1 MTATRRRCRR
11 RVAASLRA
19 QLCTPPLTPPRIPPP
34 HQGETLSYG
43 SDAFCSAE
51 RQGLEEVGGAAFI
64 LVAGGLGERLG
75 YSGIKVALPTETAT
89 GTSYLQ
95 LYCESI
101 LALQSRANT
110 GGGAPRKL
118 PLAIMT
124 SGDTHARTLALLE
137 SHSYFGLEPGQVTL
151 MQQEKVP
158 CLADNDA
165 HIATDGKDPFAIQTK
180 PHGHGDVHALLHST
194 GLAAQWLAQGFKW
207 LVFFQDTN
215 ALVFKAIPAALG
227 VSAKSGFD
235 VNSLCVPRKAGEA
248 IGGIATLS
256 HTSGSSMTVNVE
268 YNQLDPL
275 LRATEQFA
283 GGDVNDP
290 ATGFSPFPGNINQLV
305 MALGPYCKQLEA
317 TGGGVAEFVNP
328 KYADKGRTAFKSSTR
343 LECMMQDW
351 AKTVPAGT
359 KVGFMVIQE
368 VWVGYSPVKNSVADA
383 LAKVAAGCPPHS
395 AAAGECDQ
403 YGAAARALRLCGADV
418 GEPEGMVF
426 AGTPLELWPRVV
438 ISPATAATF
447 VELKDKVVVP
457 SSPGAVRL
465 SQRSV
470 LVVTGDVRL
479 RSLELDGSLTLAAA
493 PGSTLVVDGLKVV
506 NAGWEYVALSEEEQ
520 GSAAEETR
528 IRGFKV
534 VRHETAERAVDA
546 PGLHTVSA

>member
-1 MTATRRRCRR
+1 MGEGHGVDLLCAT
-11 RVAASLRA
+11 A
-19 QLCTPPLTPPRIPPP
+19 QL
-34 HQGETLSYG
+34 
-43 SDAFCSAE
+43 
-51 RQGLEEVGGAAFI
+51 
-64 LVAGGLGERLG
+64 
-75 YSGIKVALPTETAT
+75 
-89 GTSYLQ
+89 TSLFVEQ
-95 LYCESI
+95 
-101 LALQSRANT
+101 
-110 GGGAPRKL
+110 
-118 PLAIMT
+118 
-124 SGDTHARTLALLE
+124 
-137 SHSYFGLEPGQVTL
+137 
-151 MQQEKVP
+151 
-158 CLADNDA
+158 
-165 HIATDGKDPFAIQTK
+165 
-180 PHGHGDVHALLHST
+180 

-227 VSAKSGFD
+227 VSAKCGFD

-256 HTSGSSMTVNVE
+256 HTNGSSMTVNVE

-275 LRATEQFA
+275 LRATPQFA
-283 GGDVNDP
+283 GGDINDP
-290 ATGFSPFPGNINQLV
+290 ETGFSPFPGNINQLV
-305 MALGPYCKQLEA
+305 LALGPYCKQLEA

-328 KYADKGRTAFKSSTR
+328 KYADKSRTAFKSSTR

-351 AKTVPAGT
+351 AKTVPPGT

-403 YGAAARALRLCGADV
+403 YGAAAQALRLCGADV
-418 GEPEGMVF
+418 GEPAAVVF

-438 ISPATAATF
+438 ISPSTAATF

-457 SSPGAVRL
+457 SAPGAVRI

-479 RSLELDGSLTLAAA
+479 RALDLDGALRLTAA
-493 PGSTLVVDGLKVV
+493 PGATLVVDGLKVA
-506 NAGWEYVALSEEEQ
+506 NAGWDYVALSEEEQ
-520 GSAAEETR
+520 GDAPEEIR

-534 VRHETAERAVDA
+534 VRHESEERAVET
-546 PGLHTVSA
+546 PGQHTVSA